1 MNAFIYEGD
10 NPSAVFFFFG
20 YAVYF
25 NKTEAIFLRGT
36 VYFDLF

>member
-1 MNAFIYEGD
+1 MNAFNYEGD
-10 NPSAVFFFFG
+10 IPSGVFFFG